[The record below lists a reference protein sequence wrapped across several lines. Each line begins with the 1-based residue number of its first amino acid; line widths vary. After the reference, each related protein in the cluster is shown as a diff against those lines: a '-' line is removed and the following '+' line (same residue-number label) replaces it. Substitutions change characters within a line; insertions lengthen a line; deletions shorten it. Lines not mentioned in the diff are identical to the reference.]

1 MKIASIKVGKR
12 DREKLVIRTEDG
24 TYISARIDDAYN
36 LRVGDEITV
45 EEAEELEAKY
55 SKTLAKKSAAKT
67 LAYRSASKGELT
79 KKLLQKGF
87 SEEDSKEAVLWLEE
101 RGFVDDESY
110 ADALVEYY
118 TARGYGER
126 RINEELRRRGISR
139 EICEDVSSRLPD
151 FTEEIKSLI
160 EKKLRGDVLTLD
172 KKNKIVAFLIRR
184 GFGYSEIKTAFSEM
198 QFSVED
204 FD

>member
-1 MKIASIKVGKR
+1 MTKRLCGASALLLNG
-12 DREKLVIRTEDG
+12 L
-24 TYISARIDDAYN
+24 
-36 LRVGDEITV
+36 
-45 EEAEELEAKY
+45 
-55 SKTLAKKSAAKT
+55 KKSAAKT

-110 ADALVEYY
+110 ANALVEYY

-139 EICEDVSSRLPD
+139 EICEEISSRLPD
-151 FTEEIKSLI
+151 FTEEIKALI
-160 EKKLRGDVLTLD
+160 EKKLRGDALTYD
-172 KKNKIVAFLIRR
+172 KKNKIGERDEQTAGCNRKSTFYVSKYAFWNGGR
-184 GFGYSEIKTAFSEM
+184 A
-198 QFSVED
+198 
-204 FD
+204 

>member
-12 DREKLVIRTEDG
+12 DKEKLVIRTEDG
-24 TYISARIDDAYN
+24 TYISASVDDAYT
-36 LRVGDEITV
+36 LRVGDEISV
-45 EEAEELEAKY
+45 EEAESLERKY

-67 LAYRSASKGELT
+67 LGYRSASKGELT

-110 ADALVEYY
+110 ANALVEYY

-126 RINEELRRRGISR
+126 RINEELYRRGISR
-139 EICEDVSSRLPD
+139 EICEEISSRLPD
-151 FTEEIKSLI
+151 FTEEIKALI
-160 EKKLRGDVLTLD
+160 EKKLRGDALTYD
-172 KKNKIVAFLIRR
+172 KKNKIVAFLMRR
-184 GFGYSEIKTAFSEM
+184 GFGYSEIKSAFSEM
-198 QFSVED
+198 QISVED